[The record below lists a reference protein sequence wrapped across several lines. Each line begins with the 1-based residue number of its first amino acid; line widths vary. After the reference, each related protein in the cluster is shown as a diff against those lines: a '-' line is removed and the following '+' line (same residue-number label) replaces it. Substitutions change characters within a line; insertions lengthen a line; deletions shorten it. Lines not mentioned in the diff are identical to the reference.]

1 MSSMKNERD
10 IDSQRVS
17 AEEEEDKEM
26 RDGDYDGL
34 ERSTFDEAPR
44 PFLCSFHRPG
54 HHKLKP

>member
-1 MSSMKNERD
+1 MSATLTAGVRSH
-10 IDSQRVS
+10 

-26 RDGDYDGL
+26 RDGDYDGI

>member
-1 MSSMKNERD
+1 MSATLTAGVRSH
-10 IDSQRVS
+10 

-44 PFLCSFHRPG
+44 PFLCSRSRLFVISTA
-54 HHKLKP
+54 LATTS